1 MENYLCEFLEYLKDH
16 RKLSKNTL
24 ESYNR
29 DLRGFIGFVGETGK
43 LSFKEINKTDILS
56 YILKLKEDNK
66 AASTISRN
74 IASLR
79 TLFTYLINMGH
90 IKTNPTMELESPKQ
104 EKKLPEVL
112 TLDEI
117 NNLLAQ
123 PNVGT
128 NIGRRD
134 KAMLELLY
142 ATGIRVTELVS
153 LEQNDVDLVLDFI
166 KCTNEKGKDR
176 VIPIGK
182 LAKESLSDYIENSR
196 ETMVKEDSIA
206 LFLNC
211 YGKRLSR
218 QGFWKI
224 IKKYSEAADIKKKIT
239 PHTLRHS
246 FATHLIENGADLN
259 SVKEMLGHQD
269 ISSTQMYLEITNS
282 KIKNIYSKTHPRA

>member
-1 MENYLCEFLEYLKDH
+1 MENYLSEFLMYLRDK

-24 ESYNR
+24 DSYSR
-29 DLRGFIGFVGETGK
+29 DIRNFISFIGETDK
-43 LSFKEINKTDILS
+43 NNFDEISKTDILS
-56 YILKLKEDNK
+56 YILQLKNENK
-66 AASTISRN
+66 AISTISRN

-79 TLFTYLINMGH
+79 TLFTYLINNGY
-90 IKTNPTMELESPKQ
+90 ISKNPTADLESPKQ

-112 TLDEI
+112 TTEEI
-117 NNLLAQ
+117 NRLLIQ
-123 PNVGT
+123 PDKDT
-128 NIGRRD
+128 SIGKRD

-153 LEQNDVDLVLDFI
+153 LARCDVDLVLDFI
-166 KCTNEKGKDR
+166 KCGNDSGKDR
-176 VIPIGK
+176 IIPIGK
-182 LAKESLSDYIENSR
+182 IAKASLIDYMDSSYETFEKSDS
-196 ETMVKEDSIA
+196 DA

-224 IKKYSEAADIKKKIT
+224 IKKYSSLAKIEKKIT

-269 ISSTQMYLEITNS
+269 ISSTQMYLEISSS
-282 KIKNIYSKTHPRA
+282 KLKNIYSKTHPRA

>member
-1 MENYLCEFLEYLKDH
+1 MENYLCEFLSYLKDH

-29 DLRGFIGFVGETGK
+29 DLRRFISFVGETGK
-43 LSFKEINKTDILS
+43 VSFEEINKTDILS
-56 YILKLKEDNK
+56 YVLKLKEDNK
-66 AASTISRN
+66 ASSTISRN

-79 TLFTYLINMGH
+79 TLFTYLINMGY
-90 IKTNPTMELESPKQ
+90 IKSNPTMELESPKQ

-112 TLDEI
+112 SLEEI

-123 PNVGT
+123 PDEDT
-128 NIGRRD
+128 SIGRRD

-153 LEQNDVDLVLDFI
+153 LEKDDVDLVLDFI
-166 KCTNEKGKDR
+166 KCSNEKGKDR

-182 LAKESLSDYIENSR
+182 LAKESLSNYIEKSR
-196 ETMVKEDSIA
+196 ETMVKDDSVA

-224 IKKYSEAADIKKKIT
+224 IKKYSEAANINKKIT